1 MKIFIVDDHVLIAQA
16 LQDLLEHNS
25 GFKVLHHFVNGLELK
40 KHFENNGVIPDL
52 ILLDLN
58 MPLMNGQETYKYL
71 KANYP
76 KIKVLI
82 LSMNDED
89 EQILEM
95 IKEGV
100 NGYVL
105 KSASHDELNNAI
117 EIIEKEEY
125 YFPSSISKLLVKKL
139 NQPEKGKN
147 PDELSDNEI
156 IFLKSV
162 CSELTYKEIADQM
175 NLSPKTI
182 DGYRD
187 SLFDKLNVKSRTG
200 LVLYAIQ
207 NGLYKI

>member
-1 MKIFIVDDHVLIAQA
+1 MKIFIVDDHLLIAKA
-16 LQDLLEHNS
+16 LKELLEQNPE
-25 GFKVLHHFVNGLELK
+25 FKVINHFVNGMDLK
-40 KHFENNGVIPDL
+40 SHFENNGILPDI

-58 MPLMNGQETYKYL
+58 MPLMDGQQTFKYI
-71 KANYP
+71 KASYP
-76 KIKVLI
+76 HIKVII
-82 LSMNDED
+82 LTMNDAD
-89 EQILEM
+89 EQIITM

-105 KSASHDELNNAI
+105 KSASHDELNIAI
-117 EIIEKEEY
+117 ETINREEF
-125 YFPSSISKLLVKKL
+125 YFPPSISKLLVKSL
-139 NQPEKGKN
+139 NEPSIAKN
-147 PDELSDNEI
+147 PDKLTENEI

-187 SLFDKLNVKSRTG
+187 NLFAKLNVKSRTG

-207 NGLYKI
+207 NGLIKI